1 MDTLNTFFVI
11 LMGVGLRLIVP
22 LTLTALVVIAL
33 RRLDA
38 RWQAE
43 AERERKL
50 LLKNEMPCFKEQGIS
65 AEQLK
70 QRLDA
75 GERPCWQTRR
85 LPNGHLRENCLTCE
99 VFRDA
104 PVPAAQQRR
113 HGHAH
118 V

>member
-1 MDTLNTFFVI
+1 MDTLNTFVVF

-22 LTLTALVVIAL
+22 LALTALVVIVL
-33 RRLDA
+33 HRLDA

-43 AERERKL
+43 AKQEREM
-50 LLKNEMPCFKEQGIS
+50 LLKNEMPCSKDQSIS
-65 AEQLK
+65 AEQIK
-70 QRLDA
+70 QRLDS

-85 LPNGHLRENCLTCE
+85 LSNGHLRDDCLTCD